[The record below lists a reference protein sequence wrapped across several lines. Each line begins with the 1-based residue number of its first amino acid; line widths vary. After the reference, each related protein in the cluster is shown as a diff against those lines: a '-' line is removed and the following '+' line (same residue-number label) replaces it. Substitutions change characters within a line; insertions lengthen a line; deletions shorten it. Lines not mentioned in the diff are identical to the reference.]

1 MCAVCGSLEAAW
13 VEVPG
18 EGMLYSWTV
27 VHRAADPRFAERVPY
42 VVGVVELSVEPTI
55 RFLGGIVDTD
65 PDGLRAGLPVV
76 ATFIE
81 SNGDGGVLPYWRA
94 SG

>member
-1 MCAVCGSLEAAW
+1 
-13 VEVPG
+13 
-18 EGMLYSWTV
+18 
-27 VHRAADPRFAERVPY
+27 VPY
-42 VVGVVELSVEPTI
+42 VVGVVELSVDPTI

-76 ATFIE
+76 ATFRE
-81 SNGDGGVLPYWRA
+81 SDGDGVRPYWRA